1 MSQTSAESD
10 ITEVLKS
17 LNHEIRRK
25 IVRILYRNDH
35 PLAYSVFLDKLTL
48 PASSNVAY
56 HLSLLTKAH
65 LVQKDAEG
73 KYSLTQLGQRSALLL
88 DMASESK
95 SSAFSDLYLGFSRLT
110 PIETVLSAW
119 WIFFF
124 VIGMALISNA
134 LIISILFF
142 SLAIVSLFLIIYR
155 TKTIWVILF
164 LNNFLWV
171 IFASENRFLLFLII
185 ATNLIGVFLIF
196 PELDPNLVSLPFN
209 LIFGLFCIFLS
220 IFISLIYLYLSFNID
235 LRSIIENAKKKQDSN
250 N

>member
-1 MSQTSAESD
+1 MSQASAESD

-25 IVRILYRNDH
+25 IIGILFSNDH
-35 PLAYSVFLDKLTL
+35 PLAYSVFLDQLSL

-56 HLSLLTKAH
+56 HLSLLTKAQ
-65 LVQKDAEG
+65 LVQKDIEG

-88 DMASESK
+88 DMAIESK

-110 PIETVLSAW
+110 PVETLLSAW

-124 VIGMALISNA
+124 VIGIALVTNV

-142 SLAIVSLFLIIYR
+142 SLAIVSLFLITYR
-155 TKTIWVILF
+155 TRTIWVLLF

-171 IFASENRFLLFLII
+171 IFASENRVILFLII
-185 ATNLIGVFLIF
+185 MTNLVGVFLIF
-196 PELDPNLVSLPFN
+196 PGLDPNLASLPFN
-209 LIFGLFCIFLS
+209 LYLGLFLILIS
-220 IFISLIYLYLSFNID
+220 IIISFIYLYLSFGLDFLSLI
-235 LRSIIENAKKKQDSN
+235 KKTK
-250 N
+250 

>member
-1 MSQTSAESD
+1 MSQASVEGD

-25 IVRILYRNDH
+25 IITILFKNDQ
-35 PLAYSVFLDKLTL
+35 PLAYSVFLNQLTL

-88 DMASESK
+88 DLASESK

-110 PIETVLSAW
+110 PIETLLSAW

-124 VIGMALISNA
+124 IIGMALVSNA
-134 LIISILFF
+134 LILSLLFF
-142 SLAIVSLFLIIYR
+142 SLAIVSLLLIIFR
-155 TKTIWVILF
+155 TKTVWVLLF

-185 ATNLIGVFLIF
+185 VTNLTGVFLIF
-196 PELDPNLVSLPFN
+196 PGLDPNLASLPFN
-209 LIFGLFCIFLS
+209 LIIGIFFILIS
-220 IFISLIYLYLSFNID
+220 IFISFIYLYLSFDLD
-235 LRSIIENAKKKQDSN
+235 LRSIIKKQRKN
-250 N
+250 